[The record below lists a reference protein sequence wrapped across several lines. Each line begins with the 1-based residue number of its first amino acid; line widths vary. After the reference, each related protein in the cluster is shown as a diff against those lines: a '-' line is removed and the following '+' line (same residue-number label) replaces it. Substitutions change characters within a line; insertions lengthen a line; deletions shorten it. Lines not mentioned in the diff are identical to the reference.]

1 MIIYLLNICKQI
13 ADRYEYFRGLT
24 LVLMPKSIFPWTHT
38 QVYFVE
44 PFSTKLNQILP
55 MEWFFVSYFSVFTS
69 ALSPHLFKNP
79 IFLSA
84 NFLPFRVF
92 VASEG
97 NQNTNP
103 NKPIGFSLKYF
114 QIGCGDHN
122 TNAEGDG
129 ASAGN
134 N

>member
-1 MIIYLLNICKQI
+1 
-13 ADRYEYFRGLT
+13 
-24 LVLMPKSIFPWTHT
+24 
-38 QVYFVE
+38 
-44 PFSTKLNQILP
+44 
-55 MEWFFVSYFSVFTS
+55 MEWFIVSYLWALPSHYVF
-69 ALSPHLFKNP
+69 KKKP
-79 IFLSA
+79 ILLSA

-97 NQNTNP
+97 NQKTNP

>member
-1 MIIYLLNICKQI
+1 
-13 ADRYEYFRGLT
+13 
-24 LVLMPKSIFPWTHT
+24 
-38 QVYFVE
+38 
-44 PFSTKLNQILP
+44 
-55 MEWFFVSYFSVFTS
+55 MELFFVSYLQAYPNYFSKNGIQT
-69 ALSPHLFKNP
+69 HILF
-79 IFLSA
+79 ISA

-97 NQNTNP
+97 NQATGSP
-103 NKPIGFSLKYF
+103 GNKPIGFSLKYF

-129 ASAGN
+129 SSEGN